1 MPASWLAPAPGII
14 AFSLI
19 MIHIPLRQRI
29 QQLHRLPACGD
40 YPQEQFH
47 GMLAVAHSCG
57 GPETGIVGDAAVL
70 VGGGGLAVVD
80 AIRGGGFQP
89 PCLTIQMGLSAE

>member
-1 MPASWLAPAPGII
+1 MPASWRAPAPGII

-19 MIHIPLRQRI
+19 MVHIPLRQRI
-29 QQLHRLPACGD
+29 QQLHRLRACGD

-47 GMLAVAHSCG
+47 GMLAVAHGCG
-57 GPETGIVGDAAVL
+57 DPETGIVGDAAVL
-70 VGGGGLAVVD
+70 VGGGGLAADD

-89 PCLTIQMGLSAE
+89 PCLTNLLGLTA

>member
-1 MPASWLAPAPGII
+1 MPASWRTPAPGII

-19 MIHIPLRQRI
+19 MVHIPLRQRI
-29 QQLHRLPACGD
+29 QQLHHVRACGD

-47 GMLAVAHSCG
+47 GMLAVAHGCS
-57 GPETGIVGDAAVL
+57 GPETGIDGYAAVL
-70 VGGGGLAVVD
+70 VGGGGLAADD

-89 PCLTIQMGLSAE
+89 PCLTNLLGLTA